1 MARSCSSP
9 GPSTI
14 PFPTCVREPQASDF
28 RAMADELGPIL
39 GALYKG
45 ERDRAVELA
54 AEAEP
59 LNVFEAAALGDAASV
74 EELLREDSELA
85 RAPSHDG
92 FTALHYA
99 AFFGSPEAVR
109 ALVAAGADLEARST
123 NQEFAPDAT
132 PLHSAVAAGR
142 MDNAAALL
150 EAGAD
155 PNARQHGG
163 FTPLMEAERSG
174 DLDLAELLIRHGAY
188 AGGGA

>member
-1 MARSCSSP
+1 MTS
-9 GPSTI
+9 
-14 PFPTCVREPQASDF
+14 
-28 RAMADELGPIL
+28 ELSPIL
-39 GALYKG
+39 EALYKG
-45 ERDRAVELA
+45 DRER
-54 AEAEP
+54 AEALAGEADS
-59 LNVFEAAALGDAASV
+59 LDVLEAAALGDARL
-74 EELLREDSELA
+74 EQLLGEDPEGA
-85 RAPSHDG
+85 RMWSPDG

-123 NQEFAPDAT
+123 NQQFAPEAT

-142 MDNAAALL
+142 MDNAEVLL

-163 FTPLMEAERSG
+163 FTPLMEAEQRG
-174 DLDLAELLIRHGAY
+174 DLDLAELLIQHGAY